1 VQFREAGTTTW
12 TRVGSEKLTAAK
24 AGSWRVVFAGDTKTV
39 AATSQARKVTLG

>member
-1 VQFREAGTTTW
+1 VG
-12 TRVGSEKLTAAK
+12 RVYTGALGSFFSEKLTAAK